1 MFDREFLTSKLG
13 ISALVSIAAMVT
25 FNVFALTQDIATV
38 APTMVVAGTAVNL
51 A

>member
-13 ISALVSIAAMVT
+13 IAALVSIAAMVT

-38 APTMVVAGTAVNL
+38 TPTMVVAGTSVNL